1 MKAAT
6 TIFLLA
12 FAIFTSVLTANAE
25 PVTCFL
31 KDIIKTDERARLNG
45 FPAESH
51 FVTTLD
57 GYVLN
62 LFRIP
67 YSNNLKNQDS
77 YRPAILLQH
86 GLMSNSDCWLSGGPD
101 NALAY
106 LLSDAGFD
114 VWLGNARGNTYSRNN
129 TIISLNSPKFW
140 HFDWH
145 EIGTIDVPSMI
156 DYIIEHTG
164 QRKIH
169 YAGHSQGTT
178 VYFVM
183 LSERKEY
190 NKKIKSA
197 HMLAPCAFF
206 EHGNSMAFRIFRPLV
221 GTPGGIFNQALAD
234 MELLPQNRLVNRLG
248 DTACGVDP
256 PLKFLCKNL
265 WLLFAGE
272 GYTNTNLTALEEL
285 VETHPGGSSSNQGI
299 HYIQLSDHNIGR
311 FCQMDYGEKK
321 NKQIYGQP
329 TPPDYN
335 LDNIVAPTYL
345 YSSNNDGLCGP
356 KDVDILVS
364 KLKNLAGDYRV
375 PDLSFNH
382 LDFIVA
388 KNMRRMINEPVLKNV
403 FKHETFN

>member
-12 FAIFTSVLTANAE
+12 FVIFTSVLTANAE

-51 FVTTLD
+51 FVTTPD

-234 MELLPQNRLVNRLG
+234 MELMPQNRLINRLG

-329 TPPDYN
+329 TATDYN

-388 KNMRRMINEPVLKNV
+388 KNMRRMVNEPVLKNV

>member
-1 MKAAT
+1 MMVT
-6 TIFLLA
+6 TIFLTVLVILA
-12 FAIFTSVLTANAE
+12 GVTNSYGD
-25 PVTCFL
+25 PVTCVL
-31 KDIIKTDERARLNG
+31 RNITKTDERARRNG
-45 FPAESH
+45 YPSESH
-51 FVTTLD
+51 FVTTPD

-67 YSNNLKNQDS
+67 YSNNLKNENA
-77 YRPAILLQH
+77 YRPAVLLQH
-86 GLMSNSDCWLSGGPD
+86 GLLSNSDCWISGGPD

-106 LLSDAGFD
+106 LLADAGFD

-145 EIGTIDVPSMI
+145 EIGTIDIPTMI
-156 DYIIEHTG
+156 DYIIEKTG

-206 EHGNSMAFRIFRPLV
+206 EHGSSAAFKVFRPLV
-221 GTPGGIFNQALAD
+221 GTPGGIYNQVLAD
-234 MELLPQNRLVNRLG
+234 MELMPQNRLINRLG
-248 DTACGVDP
+248 DTACGLDP
-256 PLKFLCKNL
+256 PLKFLCKNM
-265 WLLFAGE
+265 WILFAGE
-272 GYTNTNLTALEEL
+272 GYQNTNLTALQEL
-285 VETHPGGSSSNQGI
+285 METHPGSCSSNQGI
-299 HYIQLSDHNIGR
+299 HYIQLSGHNVGR
-311 FCQMDYGEKK
+311 FCQMDYGAKK
-321 NKQIYGQP
+321 NKEVYGQP
-329 TPPDYN
+329 IAPDYN

-356 KDVDILVS
+356 KDVNTLVS
-364 KLKNLAGDYRV
+364 KIKNLAGDYRV
-375 PDLSFNH
+375 PDLTFNH
-382 LDFIVA
+382 LDFVVA
-388 KNMRRMINEPVLKNV
+388 KNMRRMVNEPVIKNI
-403 FKHETFN
+403 FKHENEF

>member
-1 MKAAT
+1 MNIAT
-6 TIFLLA
+6 TFL
-12 FAIFTSVLTANAE
+12 FAIYIIDAVAIALADS
-25 PVTCFL
+25 VTCVL
-31 KDIIKTDERARLNG
+31 REIIRTDERIRLNG
-45 FPAESH
+45 YPSESH
-51 FVTTLD
+51 YVTTPD

-67 YSNNLKNQDS
+67 YSNNLKNENL

-86 GLMSNSDCWLSGGPD
+86 GLLSNSDCWLSGGPD
-101 NALAY
+101 HALAY
-106 LLSDAGFD
+106 LLADAGFD
-114 VWLGNARGNTYSRNN
+114 VWLGNARGNTYSRNS
-129 TIISLNSPKFW
+129 TTISLNSPKFW

-145 EIGTIDVPSMI
+145 EIGTIDIPTMI
-156 DYIIEHTG
+156 DYILKITG

-206 EHGNSMAFRIFRPLV
+206 EHGTSMAFKV
-221 GTPGGIFNQALAD
+221 GTPGGIYNQVLAD
-234 MELLPQNRLVNRLG
+234 MELMPQNRLVNRFG
-248 DTACGVDP
+248 DTACGIDGP
-256 PLKFLCKNL
+256 SKILCKNI

-272 GYTNTNLTALEEL
+272 GYQNTNLTALQEL
-285 VETHPGGSSSNQGI
+285 VETHPGSCSSNQGI
-299 HYIQLSDHNIGR
+299 HYMQLSGHNAGR

-321 NKQIYGQP
+321 NEKIYGQA
-329 TPPDYN
+329 TPPDYK

-345 YSSNNDGLCGP
+345 YSSNNDGLCNP
-356 KDVDILVS
+356 QDVDTLVS
-364 KLKNLAGDYRV
+364 KIKNLAGDYRV

-388 KNMRRMINEPVLKNV
+388 KNMRRMVNEPVIKNI
-403 FKHETFN
+403 FKHEG